1 MPLEVGK
8 KSIVF
13 VTGGAGYV
21 GSHACKA
28 LAAAGYQPVVYD
40 NLSRGH
46 ASAVKWGPLIKGD
59 ILDRTALIAALRQTA
74 PVAVIHFAAYAY
86 VGESMASPDMYYRN
100 NVAGTL
106 QLLEAM
112 NEARCKRL
120 VFSSSCAVYGGVH
133 NHPIDEATPCEP
145 ASTYGHTKLIC
156 EQMIR
161 DYVRA
166 YGFAGIALR
175 YFNAAGSDPDGEIG
189 ENHDPEPHII
199 PSVLRVAAGIEPTI
213 TINGT
218 DHPTPDGTCV
228 RDFVHVSDLA
238 RAHVQALDLILTQ
251 ASGMEVVNLGAG
263 LGVSLKQIIDAAQRI
278 TKQTISVNYGGRRA
292 GDPPYAVGRAERAQA
307 LLNWQPQYRELD
319 VLMAH
324 TWQWM
329 NVMRQQAA

>member
-59 ILDRTALIAALRQTA
+59 ILDRAALLTALRQTA

-86 VGESMASPDMYYRN
+86 VGESMVSPDMYYRN
-100 NVAGTL
+100 NVIGTL

-145 ASTYGHTKLIC
+145 ASTYGRTKLIC

-166 YGFAGIALR
+166 YDFAGIALR

-199 PSVLRVAAGIEPTI
+199 PSVLRVAAGIEPII

-292 GDPPYAVGRAERAQA
+292 GDPPYAVGRAERAQT

-319 VLMAH
+319 VLMTH